1 MRRLILPILVIA
13 GVFVW
18 LVVRGARDDV
28 TYYTGTI
35 EARDVR
41 LGSLVG
47 GRIAGVQV
55 DEGDSVRAGDEIVRF
70 ESNLLDPQVR
80 EQEAR
85 VAQAKAA
92 LDRTVTGPRRE
103 SIERARIEW
112 DRTERERRRQESLR
126 DQHLTSD
133 EAYEAAAALS
143 ESARQTYEEL
153 KAGSRSEDEREAIAV
168 MAAAEER
175 LSYLQRQRDELV
187 VRSPADGVVQTLD
200 LRPGDIVSANQPVA
214 TLLCRGDLWVHV
226 YVPETRLGAFRVGQ
240 LAKLSI
246 DTYPERLFDARVI
259 SIRDR
264 AEYTPRNV
272 QTAEQREDH
281 VFAVKLAV
289 ESTPELKPGMTAT
302 VRFE

>member
-1 MRRLILPILVIA
+1 MRRLLLPILVVA
-13 GVFVW
+13 GVLAW
-18 LVVRGARDDV
+18 LVVRGARDDA
-28 TYYTGTI
+28 TYYTGII

-41 LGSLVG
+41 VGSLVG
-47 GRIAGVQV
+47 GRIAEVQV
-55 DEGDSVRAGDEIVRF
+55 AEGDSVAAGSVIVRF
-70 ESNLLDPQVR
+70 ESNLFDPQVR

-85 VAQAKAA
+85 VAQTKAA

-112 DRTERERRRQESLR
+112 TRTEKERVRQAALL

-133 EAYEAAAALS
+133 EAYEAAAAVA
-143 ESARQTYEEL
+143 ESARQTYDEL

-168 MAAAEER
+168 LAAAEER
-175 LSYLQRQRDELV
+175 LAYLKRQRDELV
-187 VRSPADGVVQTLD
+187 VRAPAGGVIQTLD
-200 LRPGDIVSANQPVA
+200 LRPGDIVPANQPVA
-214 TLLCRGDLWVHV
+214 TMLLSGDLWVRV
-226 YVPETRLGAFRVGQ
+226 YVPETRLGAVHVGQ
-240 LAKLSI
+240 SAHLTI
-246 DTYPERLFDARVI
+246 DTYPERAFEARVI

-272 QTAEQREDH
+272 QTAEQREDR

-289 ESTPELKPGMTAT
+289 SPVPELKPGMTAT

>member
-13 GVFVW
+13 GVLVW

>member
-1 MRRLILPILVIA
+1 
-13 GVFVW
+13 
-18 LVVRGARDDV
+18 
-28 TYYTGTI
+28 
-35 EARDVR
+35 
-41 LGSLVG
+41 
-47 GRIAGVQV
+47 
-55 DEGDSVRAGDEIVRF
+55 
-70 ESNLLDPQVR
+70 VR

>member
-28 TYYTGTI
+28 VNYTGTI

-47 GRIAGVQV
+47 GRIAEIRV
-55 DEGDSVRAGDEIVRF
+55 DEGDSVRAGDVIVRF
-70 ESNLLDPQVR
+70 ESNLLDPQVG
-80 EQEAR
+80 EQLAH

-92 LDRTVTGPRRE
+92 LDRTVSGPRRE
-103 SIERARIEW
+103 AIERARIEW
-112 DRTERERRRQESLR
+112 ERDEKERRRQEALR

-133 EAYEAAAALS
+133 EAYEAAAAVA
-143 ESARQTYEEL
+143 ESARQTYDEL

-168 MAAAEER
+168 LGAAEKR
-175 LSYLQRQRDELV
+175 LEYLRRQLDELL
-187 VRSPADGVVQTLD
+187 VRAPGAGVVQTLD
-200 LRPGDIVSANQPVA
+200 LRPGDIVPANQPVA
-214 TLLCRGDLWVHV
+214 TLLLHGDAWVHV
-226 YVPETRLGAFRVGQ
+226 YVPETRLGTVHVGQ
-240 LAKLSI
+240 SARLSI
-246 DTYPERLFDARVI
+246 DTYPERMFAARVI
-259 SIRDR
+259 SVRDR

-272 QTAEQREDH
+272 QTAEQREDR

-289 ESTPELKPGMTAT
+289 ESAPELKPGMTAT

>member
-47 GRIAGVQV
+47 GRIAEVHV
-55 DEGDSVRAGDEIVRF
+55 DEGDSVHMGDAIVRF
-70 ESNLLDPQVR
+70 ESDLLDPQVR

-92 LDRTVTGPRRE
+92 LDRTVSGPRRE

-112 DRTERERRRQESLR
+112 ERTEKERRRQEALR

-133 EAYEAAAALS
+133 EAYEAAAALA
-143 ESARQTYEEL
+143 ESARQTYDEL

-168 MAAAEER
+168 FGAAEER
-175 LSYLQRQRDELV
+175 LSYLQHQRDELV

-200 LRPGDIVSANQPVA
+200 LRPGDIVPANQPVA
-214 TLLCRGDLWVHV
+214 TLLCRGELWVHV

-289 ESTPELKPGMTAT
+289 GATPELKPGMTAT